1 MESIFVVVLIGNSLL
16 ERFDMKMLLP
26 IVLSMAGIAAA
37 QAGSVGTEQSQ
48 AARRAECFLRH
59 GHLMEKPAL
68 RNEWNCW
75 RVHAYLMERN

>member
-1 MESIFVVVLIGNSLL
+1 MELIIVVVLIGNSLL
-16 ERFDMKMLLP
+16 ERFDMKKLLP
-26 IVLSMAGIAAA
+26 IVLLMAGIAAA
-37 QAGSVGTEQSQ
+37 QAGSVSTEQSL
-48 AARRAECFLRH
+48 AARRAECFLKH